1 MLTASGS
8 PNLTHGKVSRV
19 LSHFRGQLSEGKKPL
34 VLSTQSH
41 TAQLLQWLM
50 NRKQTFAGN
59 APMTASG
66 PGCVKTRF
74 VLMLAL
80 KRWSR
85 QSGMRPRRREIGPIC
100 VWGPQSCIRD

>member
-41 TAQLLQWLM
+41 TAQVLQWLM
-50 NRKQTFAGN
+50 NCKQTFAGN
-59 APMTASG
+59 ALNR
-66 PGCVKTRF
+66 PGF
-74 VLMLAL
+74 PGSSNL
-80 KRWSR
+80 
-85 QSGMRPRRREIGPIC
+85 
-100 VWGPQSCIRD
+100 